1 MGLDR
6 FKERAS
12 LREVGALLLRMLFPL
27 IGGGQIRLPTSKN
40 KCGPGQPPEPHC
52 YRGRSNCRL
61 PPRRKIIA
69 QRHSEERHAPMTSW
83 KLALHGYVSAF
94 PSFSKEGLLRRPLSP
109 GTSALDMRRFFP
121 PVIHS
126 RETTGNAE
134 PLSQQFQNISRFD
147 CKHFAIAE
155 KLTQR

>member
-1 MGLDR
+1 M
-6 FKERAS
+6 F
-12 LREVGALLLRMLFPL
+12 
-27 IGGGQIRLPTSKN
+27 
-40 KCGPGQPPEPHC
+40 
-52 YRGRSNCRL
+52 
-61 PPRRKIIA
+61 
-69 QRHSEERHAPMTSW
+69 
-83 KLALHGYVSAF
+83 SAF

-109 GTSALDMRRFFP
+109 GTNALDMRRFFP

-155 KLTQR
+155 KLTQRQTAPLLCKNCGAAQLPVEGKGKMGLLLSARGLGG

>member
-1 MGLDR
+1 VA
-6 FKERAS
+6 RADDI
-12 LREVGALLLRMLFPL
+12 L
-27 IGGGQIRLPTSKN
+27 
-40 KCGPGQPPEPHC
+40 
-52 YRGRSNCRL
+52 
-61 PPRRKIIA
+61 
-69 QRHSEERHAPMTSW
+69 
-83 KLALHGYVSAF
+83 KLALHGYVSAL